1 MRRGLS
7 DKPDMTKPDP
17 ETVPDYMALARLD
30 GQGHVVIGAGRG
42 IGRQCA
48 HALRQAGARVVC
60 VDLDASRAAA
70 VAEEVSG
77 IALSGDVTKR
87 AELQAILDEARQR
100 LTRLDGIVNIVGA
113 SLGATVL
120 DATDELIEQNLE
132 INLKHAILTV
142 QIGARMMAA
151 AGGGSVTLVGSIAG
165 VSALPRQALY
175 GAAKAA
181 LHHFVR
187 SSAAELG
194 HLGVRVN
201 AVAPGYIRTPRML
214 DRFEGD
220 KWDEVE
226 EATPLQR
233 SGMPSDIASVAL
245 FLASGWGAFVTG
257 QVILADGG
265 LTAPIRAM
273 RASSAAQ
280 IAGRLLNSR

>member
-1 MRRGLS
+1 
-7 DKPDMTKPDP
+7 MTDP
-17 ETVPDYMALARLD
+17 ESTPDYMSMTRLD

-48 HALRQAGARVVC
+48 HALAQAGARVVC
-60 VDLDASRAAA
+60 VDMDIGRAQA
-70 VAEEVSG
+70 VADEVGGVAMS
-77 IALSGDVTKR
+77 ADVTSR
-87 AELQAILDEARQR
+87 SELEALLAKAARD
-100 LTRLDGIVNIVGA
+100 LGRLDGVVNIVGA
-113 SLGATVL
+113 SLGSTVL
-120 DATDELIEQNLE
+120 EATDELIEQNLD

-142 QIGARMMAA
+142 QIGARLMSAS
-151 AGGGSVTLVGSIAG
+151 GGGSVTLVGSIAG
-165 VSALPRQALY
+165 IAALPKQALY

-201 AVAPGYIRTPRML
+201 AVAPGYVRTPRML
-214 DRFEGD
+214 DRFDDE
-220 KWDEVE
+220 KWDEIE
-226 EATPLQR
+226 DATPLQR
-233 SGMPSDIASVAL
+233 SGLPSDIASVAL
-245 FLASGWGAFVTG
+245 FLASGLGSFVTG

-280 IAGRLLNSR
+280 IAGRLLNDR

>member
-1 MRRGLS
+1 
-7 DKPDMTKPDP
+7 MTDP
-17 ETVPDYMALARLD
+17 ETIPDYMSMTRLD

-48 HALRQAGARVVC
+48 HALAQAGARVVC
-60 VDLDASRAAA
+60 VDMDIGRAQG
-70 VAEEVSG
+70 VADEVGGVAMS
-77 IALSGDVTKR
+77 ADVTSR
-87 AELQAILDEARQR
+87 SELEALLAKAARD
-100 LTRLDGIVNIVGA
+100 LGRLDGVVNIVGA
-113 SLGATVL
+113 SLGSTIL
-120 DATDELIEQNLE
+120 EATDELIEQNLD

-142 QIGARMMAA
+142 QLGARLMSAS
-151 AGGGSVTLVGSIAG
+151 GGGSVTLVGSIAG
-165 VSALPRQALY
+165 IAALPKQALY

-201 AVAPGYIRTPRML
+201 AVAPGYVRTPRML
-214 DRFEGD
+214 DRFDDE
-220 KWDEVE
+220 KWDEIE

-233 SGMPSDIASVAL
+233 SGLPSDIASVAL
-245 FLASGWGAFVTG
+245 FLASGLGSFVTG

-280 IAGRLLNSR
+280 IAGRLLNDR

>member
-1 MRRGLS
+1 MTER
-7 DKPDMTKPDP
+7 DPDA
-17 ETVPDYMALARLD
+17 VPDYLGQTRLA

-48 HALRQAGARVVC
+48 HALSQAGARVVC
-60 VDLDASRAAA
+60 VDMDAARAAA
-70 VAEEVSG
+70 VADEVGG
-77 IALSGDVTKR
+77 ISVSADVTKR
-87 AELQAILDEARQR
+87 AELQALLGDAAER
-100 LTRLDGIVNIVGA
+100 LGRLDGIVNIVGA
-113 SLGATVL
+113 SLGSSVL
-120 DATDELIEQNLE
+120 EASDELIDQNLD

-142 QIGARMMAA
+142 QIGARIMART
-151 AGGGSVTLVGSIAG
+151 GGGSVTLVGSIAG
-165 VSALPRQALY
+165 ISALPRQALY

-201 AVAPGYIRTPRML
+201 AVAPGYVRTPRML
-214 DRFEGD
+214 DRFDGD
-220 KWDEVE
+220 KWDEIE

-233 SGMPSDIASVAL
+233 SGLPSDIASVAL
-245 FLASGWGAFVTG
+245 FLASGWGSFVTG

-265 LTAPIRAM
+265 LTAPLRAM

-280 IAGRLLNSR
+280 IAGKLFSPRGR

>member
-1 MRRGLS
+1 
-7 DKPDMTKPDP
+7 MTDP
-17 ETVPDYMALARLD
+17 ETIPDYMSMTRLD

-48 HALRQAGARVVC
+48 HALAQAGARVVC
-60 VDLDASRAAA
+60 VDMDFGRAQL
-70 VAEEVSG
+70 VAGEVGGLAMS
-77 IALSGDVTKR
+77 ADVTRRPELEALLTK
-87 AELQAILDEARQR
+87 AERELG
-100 LTRLDGIVNIVGA
+100 RLDGVVNIVGA
-113 SLGATVL
+113 SLGSTVL
-120 DATDELIEQNLE
+120 EATDELIEQNLD

-142 QIGARMMAA
+142 QIGARLMAA
-151 AGGGSVTLVGSIAG
+151 SGGGSVTLVGSIAG
-165 VSALPRQALY
+165 IAALPKQALY

-201 AVAPGYIRTPRML
+201 AVAPGYVRTPRML
-214 DRFEGD
+214 DRFDDE
-220 KWDEVE
+220 KWDEIE

-233 SGMPSDIASVAL
+233 SGLPSDIASVAL
-245 FLASGWGAFVTG
+245 FLASGLGSFVTG
-257 QVILADGG
+257 QIILADGG

-280 IAGRLLNSR
+280 ISGRLLNDR